1 VRKKTSWNVSITA
14 TPVPVTARACSTTQK
29 TGCRDLSGRAAGR
42 RSKLEKECSDGNRQ
56 PRIRNSPGSEP
67 HETEHEHGR
76 NQNRQQVDADGILFD
91 QHVPDQA
98 DIQVFVGTIRAE
110 VKIRLAVVDQVKAG
124 PGLVA
129 IETQMQMRS
138 ADSRHDQEGAGQE
151 K

>member
-1 VRKKTSWNVSITA
+1 M
-14 TPVPVTARACSTTQK
+14 
-29 TGCRDLSGRAAGR
+29 
-42 RSKLEKECSDGNRQ
+42 Q
-56 PRIRNSPGSEP
+56 PRIRNYPADEP
-67 HETEHEHGR
+67 HETEQERGG
-76 NQNRQQVDADGILFD
+76 NQDRQQIDANRILFD
-91 QHVPDQA
+91 EHVPDQA